1 MIGMLSIIVTN
12 VKKRVQGISSISPKF
27 VAAFGINKR
36 GHKRRSLGNFL
47 CPGGSPT
54 TEDIISGLGCL

>member
-1 MIGMLSIIVTN
+1 MVTN
-12 VKKRVQGISSISPKF
+12 VKKGIQGISSISPKF
-27 VAAFGINKR
+27 VAAFGINKI
-36 GHKRRSLGNFL
+36 GLKRRNLSKFL